1 MPEEEKPA
9 LRPRR
14 RWRRHRMLFYFIAS
28 VVALVALIA
37 VDLLFLKRLLPPSP

>member
-1 MPEEEKPA
+1 MPQEENPVLK
-9 LRPRR
+9 PRR

-37 VDLLFLKRLLPPSP
+37 VDLLFLKRLLHKSP